1 MKPARD
7 LYCGEHWR
15 VILEI
20 PDEIGDW
27 RVEKWVASAGLG
39 LIPIDREI
47 ESYGATFA
55 RSKEDSISRP
65 TEEGR
70 ANEAAWWLALTGRSG
85 QGRGPK
91 SIADLAGADPS
102 SPIIFAG
109 SSSYIRPLSGDL
121 QAASDQLSNPRH
133 LFLASVSTT
142 GDLISFRIPS
152 SDKLIG
158 LEEFGGTQLAL
169 NARLARWAIL
179 SAGTHN
185 FDPDTMMAAAKRNN
199 DRAPKRDR
207 YKRNSMTIAELQDFI
222 RDARQNNQ
230 LTTYTRL
237 LRELRDSGRAC
248 EQKKFKALFNDE
260 VMKERQSL

>member
-20 PDEIGDW
+20 PDEIGGW

-70 ANEAAWWLALTGRSG
+70 AIEAAWWLSLTGRSG

-91 SIADLAGADPS
+91 AIADLARANPS

-109 SSSYIRPLSGDL
+109 SSSYIRPLSEDL
-121 QAASDQLSNPRH
+121 QAASDQLTNGRH
-133 LFLASVSTT
+133 LFLASVSTSGELAT
-142 GDLISFRIPS
+142 FRIPS

-169 NARLARWAIL
+169 NARLARWVIL
-179 SAGTHN
+179 GAGTHN
-185 FDPDTMMAAAKRNN
+185 FDPDKIMTAAQEND

-207 YKRNSMTIAELQDFI
+207 HKRNTMTISELQDFI
-222 RDARQNNQ
+222 SNARQVNP
-230 LTTYTRL
+230 LTTYSRL

-248 EQKKFKALFNDE
+248 EQNKFKALFNEE
-260 VMKERQSL
+260 VRKER